1 MKDMGLIM
9 REAHKMAKEIKN
21 EYPEVDY
28 KFQLGLCIS
37 YLLNERVEEK
47 MELKELKGTE
57 KQVKW
62 ANDIREK
69 TLEFVA
75 ENKRLKELEA
85 LIQDVEEAKFFI
97 DNLKVMTSQYANFSR
112 KSEDCECALKFLK
125 RKKEQKDAFENAK
138 ERGIILTDDMLKA
151 RTVLIDAKR
160 ESEEIIEE
168 AKEKDIKVRKSWL
181 KGIQG
186 IERMIEI
193 IDEGKLEKNDC
204 EEILLFNEA
213 YQIRNFVREKF
224 AI

>member
-9 REAHKMAKEIKN
+9 REAHKMTREIKA
-21 EYPEVDY
+21 EYKEVDY

-75 ENKRLKELEA
+75 ENKRFAELEA

-125 RKKEQKDAFENAK
+125 RKKDQKDAFENAK

>member
-97 DNLKVMTSQYANFSR
+97 ENLKVMTSQYANFSR

-193 IDEGKLEKNDC
+193 IDEGKLEKEDC
-204 EEILLFNEA
+204 DEILLHHEA

>member
-9 REAHKMAKEIKN
+9 RDAHKMTREIKA
-21 EYPEVDY
+21 EYKEVDY

-69 TLEFVA
+69 TLEFVG
-75 ENKRLKELEA
+75 ENKRLKELGV
-85 LIQDVEEAKFFI
+85 LIREVEEAKFFI

-125 RKKEQKDAFENAK
+125 RKKEQKEAFENAK

>member
-9 REAHKMAKEIKN
+9 REAHKMTREIKA
-21 EYPEVDY
+21 EYKEVDY

-69 TLEFVA
+69 TLEFVG
-75 ENKRLKELEA
+75 ENKRLKELGV
-85 LIQDVEEAKFFI
+85 LIREVEEAKFFL
-97 DNLKVMTSQYANFSR
+97 DNLKVLTSQYANFSR
-112 KSEDCECALKFLK
+112 KSEDCEYALKFLK

-186 IERMIEI
+186 IERMLEI
-193 IDEGKLEKNDC
+193 IDEGKLEKEDC
-204 EEILLFNEA
+204 DEILLHHEA

>member
-9 REAHKMAKEIKN
+9 REAHKMTKEIKN
-21 EYPEVDY
+21 EYPNVDY

-69 TLEFVA
+69 TLEFVG
-75 ENKRLKELEA
+75 ENKRLKELGV
-85 LIQDVEEAKFFI
+85 LIREVEEAKFFI

-125 RKKEQKDAFENAK
+125 RKKEQKDAFGNAK

-186 IERMIEI
+186 IERMLEI

-213 YQIRNFVREKF
+213 YQIRNFVKEKF
-224 AI
+224 SI

>member
-1 MKDMGLIM
+1 
-9 REAHKMAKEIKN
+9 
-21 EYPEVDY
+21 
-28 KFQLGLCIS
+28 
-37 YLLNERVEEK
+37 
-47 MELKELKGTE
+47 
-57 KQVKW
+57 
-62 ANDIREK
+62 
-69 TLEFVA
+69 
-75 ENKRLKELEA
+75 
-85 LIQDVEEAKFFI
+85 
-97 DNLKVMTSQYANFSR
+97 MTSQYANFSR

-186 IERMIEI
+186 IERMLEI
-193 IDEGKLEKNDC
+193 IDEGKLEKEDC
-204 EEILLFNEA
+204 DEILLHHEA

>member
-9 REAHKMAKEIKN
+9 REAHKMTREIKA
-21 EYPEVDY
+21 EYKEVDY

-75 ENKRLKELEA
+75 ENKRFAELEA

-97 DNLKVMTSQYANFSR
+97 ENLKVMTSQYANFSR

-125 RKKEQKDAFENAK
+125 RKKDQKDAFENAK

-160 ESEEIIEE
+160 ESEQIIEE

-186 IERMIEI
+186 IERMLEI

-213 YQIRNFVREKF
+213 YQIRNFVKEKF

>member
-69 TLEFVA
+69 TLEFVG
-75 ENKRLKELEA
+75 ENKRLKELGV
-85 LIQDVEEAKFFI
+85 LIREVEEAKFFI

>member
-9 REAHKMAKEIKN
+9 REAHKMTREIKA
-21 EYPEVDY
+21 EYKEVDY

-75 ENKRLKELEA
+75 ENKRFAELEA

-125 RKKEQKDAFENAK
+125 RKKDQKDAFENAK

-160 ESEEIIEE
+160 ESEQIIEE

-186 IERMIEI
+186 IERMLEI

-213 YQIRNFVREKF
+213 YQIRNFVKEKF

>member
-69 TLEFVA
+69 TLEFVG
-75 ENKRLKELEA
+75 ENKRLKELGV
-85 LIQDVEEAKFFI
+85 LIREVEEAKFFI

-168 AKEKDIKVRKSWL
+168 AKEKDIKVRNSWL

>member
-69 TLEFVA
+69 TLEFVG
-75 ENKRLKELEA
+75 ENKRLKELGV
-85 LIQDVEEAKFFI
+85 LIREVEEAKFFI

-125 RKKEQKDAFENAK
+125 RKKEQKEAFENAK

>member
-9 REAHKMAKEIKN
+9 REAHKMTREIKA
-21 EYPEVDY
+21 EYKEVDY

-75 ENKRLKELEA
+75 ENKRFAELEA

-125 RKKEQKDAFENAK
+125 RKKDQKDAFENAK

-160 ESEEIIEE
+160 ESEQIIEE
-168 AKEKDIKVRKSWL
+168 AKEKDIKVRNSWL

-186 IERMIEI
+186 IERMLEI

>member
-9 REAHKMAKEIKN
+9 KEAHKMTREIKAEYKEI
-21 EYPEVDY
+21 DY

-47 MELKELKGTE
+47 MELKELKGSE

-75 ENKRLKELEA
+75 ENKRFAELET
-85 LIQDVEEAKFFI
+85 LIKDVEEARFLI
-97 DNLKVMTSQYANFSR
+97 ENLKVMTSQYANYSR
-112 KSEDCECALKFLK
+112 KAEDCEWVIKFLK
-125 RKKEQKDAFENAK
+125 KEKEKREAFENAK
-138 ERGIILTDDMLKA
+138 ENGVILDGEALTA
-151 RTVLIDAKR
+151 RMYLVEAKR
-160 ESEEIIEE
+160 NIEE
-168 AKEKDIKVRKSWL
+168 TIKDAKEKDMKIRKSWV
-181 KGIQG
+181 KGLEG
-186 IERMIEI
+186 IERMIEVV
-193 IDEGKLEKNDC
+193 DEGKLEKEECD
-204 EEILLFNEA
+204 EILLHNEA

>member
-69 TLEFVA
+69 TLEFVG
-75 ENKRLKELEA
+75 ENKRLKELGV
-85 LIQDVEEAKFFI
+85 LIREVEEAKFFI

-186 IERMIEI
+186 IERMLEI

>member
-9 REAHKMAKEIKN
+9 REAHKMTREIKA
-21 EYPEVDY
+21 EYKEVDY

-75 ENKRLKELEA
+75 ENKRFAELEA

-125 RKKEQKDAFENAK
+125 RKKDQKDAFENAK

-168 AKEKDIKVRKSWL
+168 AKEKDIKVRNSWL

-186 IERMIEI
+186 IERMLEI